1 MSQNTHSLEEMPELT
16 QADAEQQTVNG
27 KLLLQMKKSRAERS
41 CVSVN
46 SKEKTVSTQ
55 NNCL

>member
-27 KLLLQMKKSRAERS
+27 KLLLQMKKSRAMR
-41 CVSVN
+41 
-46 SKEKTVSTQ
+46 EKL
-55 NNCL
+55 CFGKG